1 MSLWYESLGYCLMD
15 SRGDILREAKCIL
28 EHLSMPV
35 PRSWWQRG
43 LEHGDIHDSYAGL
56 LRDLQKTL
64 MKVPELSEFKDF
76 GLMIALAF
84 MDDDVEDPS
93 VKFGW
98 VDSPYSLQEYVL
110 RAKMV
115 LAARHDLKSLARLI
129 EKRPKDPS

>member
-1 MSLWYESLGYCLMD
+1 LVGKSRLLSDGL
-15 SRGDILREAKCIL
+15 RGDFLRGAQCIP

-35 PRSWWQRG
+35 PCSWWQWG
-43 LEHGDIHDSYAGL
+43 LEHGDIDDSYAGL

-64 MKVPELSEFKDF
+64 MKVPELSEFRDL

-98 VDSPYSLQEYVL
+98 VDSPYPLQEYVL
-110 RAKMV
+110 GAKMG
-115 LAARHDLKSLARLI
+115 LGARHDLKSLARLT
-129 EKRPKDPS
+129 EKRPKDPF